1 MFSLHITINTKH
13 PLKRKEILPFVKT
26 QMDLKGSML
35 HEMYGRD
42 IIWSHLNVESKKK
55 KVLKLID
62 IENRLVI
69 SRGGGDWV
77 K

>member
-1 MFSLHITINTKH
+1 
-13 PLKRKEILPFVKT
+13 
-26 QMDLKGSML
+26 MDLKGSML
-35 HEMYGRD
+35 HEMSGRD